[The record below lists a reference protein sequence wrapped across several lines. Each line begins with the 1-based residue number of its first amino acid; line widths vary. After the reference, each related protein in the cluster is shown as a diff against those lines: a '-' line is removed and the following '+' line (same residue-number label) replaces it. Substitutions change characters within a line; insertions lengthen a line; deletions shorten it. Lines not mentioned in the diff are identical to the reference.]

1 MATAGKKTTRSPVPS
16 TSSESPPR
24 SSKRRDQRKES
35 AAIVQDPHAVTVSRG
50 LADYILDGADAV
62 YRFLASLK
70 LAILTLGGLVAV
82 LAYATFYESKYGTR
96 AVAEEIYKSPT
107 FALLLTFLGANILCA
122 ALIRYPW
129 KRRQIGFVV
138 THAGLLTILLGTFL
152 TLRYAD
158 EGMLG
163 MREGE
168 ATSQVVRSDETF
180 LRVKTI
186 DSQGQARDEFEI
198 PFRPGNELWNPT
210 RPDPQRFLAIAFFKP
225 SLENLARAWAAVFTP
240 DRMPPKSASFDVTE
254 AGFRLEV
261 LDHLPAAQP
270 KIVHEAVS
278 SGGVPML
285 HLIGEFQP
293 PDQARLITLDQ
304 WLIAE
309 GEFRRVTETLGPA
322 KFTFQ
327 QVPDER
333 ALEEFLRVP
342 TAPETR
348 DFAWIRY
355 NDATGKPRRYEWFLD
370 QTREGQTITLPDSVI
385 QVTFQGIVELDLGR
399 LQSMAREGPKFEEI
413 ARKFARVLISDLGQ
427 EIPADA
433 AVLHAI
439 FTVKL
444 TPDAP
449 EEPYLAFDRLPIGAS
464 PNPGGSE
471 NANGSF
477 GIGFVRPRLSSP
489 SDFGRVEVAAT
500 PAGRLAYRVF
510 AREGIRTAAPLR
522 PGQRIDAFSGAGG
535 RMTGAF
541 RVEQV
546 LDQGR
551 QRLTYIPLD
560 LPANQLATAIPAAL
574 VRFSVGD
581 ESREFWLRPSD
592 RAPDWRSINLGGRTY
607 QVAYDFRR
615 HNLDFTIELRDFEVG
630 FDPGTRDPSS
640 YRSDI
645 LVSATARDGSIPP
658 DLLLET
664 PGTLGAGSVARAF
677 HKAPHTVSMNKP
689 YTNGW
694 WTFYQ
699 ANYDAIRDEEGR
711 PTGEYMSVFQV
722 RYDPIWCWGVVYL
735 GCATVVLGTY
745 LQFSMRAGVFS
756 PMTQARTH
764 ATAHRRRPD
773 EEQEPVETVAADTDS
788 DAAARNRL

>member
-1 MATAGKKTTRSPVPS
+1 MATASKKTTRPPVTPPN
-16 TSSESPPR
+16 SSESSPR

-35 AAIVQDPHAVTVSRG
+35 SATVPGTAAVAATRG
-50 LADYILDGADAV
+50 LADFILDGADTV

-96 AVAEEIYKSPT
+96 AVAEEVYKSPT

-129 KRRQIGFVV
+129 KRRQTGFVV

-168 ATSQVVRSDETF
+168 ATSQVVRNDETF
-180 LRVKTI
+180 LRVKAI
-186 DSQGQARDEFEI
+186 DSQGQAREEFEI

-210 RPDPQRFLAIAFFKP
+210 QPDPQRFLAIAFFKP
-225 SLENLARAWAAVFTP
+225 SFENLARAWAALFDP
-240 DRMPPKSASFDVTE
+240 DRMPPKSAEFDVAE

-270 KIVHEAVS
+270 QIVHEAVS
-278 SGGVPML
+278 NGGAPML
-285 HLIGEFQP
+285 HLLGEFQP
-293 PDQARLITLDQ
+293 PGQARPITLDQ

-309 GEFRRVTETLGPA
+309 GEFRRVTENFGPA

-333 ALEEFLRVP
+333 ALDEFLRVP

-355 NDATGKPRRYEWFLD
+355 NDASGKPRRYEWFLD
-370 QTREGQTITLPDSVI
+370 EAREGQTLTLPDSPI
-385 QVTFQGIVELDLGR
+385 QVTFQGVVELDLAR
-399 LQSMAREGPKFEEI
+399 LQGMAREGPKFEEI

-427 EIPADA
+427 EIPPDA

-439 FTVKL
+439 FTVKM
-444 TPDAP
+444 TPDAA
-449 EEPYLAFDRLPIGAS
+449 EEPFLAFDRLPIGAS
-464 PNPGGSE
+464 PNPGGTDG
-471 NANGSF
+471 ANGAF
-477 GIGFVRPRLSSP
+477 GIGFVRPRLGSP

-510 AREGIRTAAPLR
+510 AREGIRTAALFKT
-522 PGQRIDAFSGAGG
+522 GQRIEAFSGAGG

-541 RVEQV
+541 TVEQV

-551 QRLTYIPLD
+551 QRLTYTPLD

-592 RAPDWRSINLGGRTY
+592 RATDWRSVNLDGRTY

-615 HNLDFTIELRDFEVG
+615 HDLDFTIELRDFEVG

-645 LVSATARDGSIPP
+645 LVSTTADRKGSIPA

-664 PGTLGAGSVARAF
+664 PGALGAGSVARAF
-677 HKAPHTVSMNKP
+677 LKSPHTVSMNEP

-735 GCATVVLGTY
+735 GSATVVLGTY

-756 PMTQARTH
+756 PMTHARTH
-764 ATAHRRRPD
+764 TAAHRRRP
-773 EEQEPVETVAADTDS
+773 EEEGTEVASSDS
-788 DAAARNRL
+788 NDAPEDRL